1 MAAGCVLRS
10 RLDRASCR
18 QGSNAGGGDCTTR
31 QRNAHRTVQREVL
44 YPWHPWAGCTVQI
57 HEVIEKA
64 SGDTVRCGF
73 EAGAAGRCLELPAW
87 MLDRAACFGMRLEVR
102 PQVTTRAL
110 SALVTLLAG
119 ASRNMHSEPPISIG
133 PVAGAVLVS
142 RNQNRG
148 ETNATPAPS
157 SSECSNSGSTVRPV
171 RSATRVQRQARAS
184 VEHAAGRDA
193 ADGGA
198 ADSPA
203 ADRARRR
210 QMPAA
215 SRRRAP

>member
-1 MAAGCVLRS
+1 VLRS

-18 QGSNAGGGDCTTR
+18 QGSNAGGGDCTTQR
-31 QRNAHRTVQREVL
+31 RNAHRTVRREVL

-87 MLDRAACFGMRLEVR
+87 MLDRAACFGMQLEVQ
-102 PQVTTRAL
+102 PSVNTQAL
-110 SALVTLLAG
+110 SVLVTLLAG
-119 ASRNMHSEPPISIG
+119 VSRGRCSEPPISIA
-133 PVAGAVLVS
+133 PVLGAAQES

-157 SSECSNSGSTVRPV
+157 SSECSNPSSTARPV
-171 RSATRVQRQARAS
+171 RSAARVQRRARAS
-184 VEHAAGRDA
+184 VEHVAGGDTADAGA
-193 ADGGA
+193 ADG
-198 ADSPA
+198 PA
-203 ADRARRR
+203 TDRARRR